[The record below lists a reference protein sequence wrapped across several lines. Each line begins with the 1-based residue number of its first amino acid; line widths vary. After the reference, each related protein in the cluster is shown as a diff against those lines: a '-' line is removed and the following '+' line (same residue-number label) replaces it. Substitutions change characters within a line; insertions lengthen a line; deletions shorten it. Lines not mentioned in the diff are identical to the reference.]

1 MASSM
6 PERDANH
13 VLIFVWL
20 SNNRRLMV
28 VALVVVPVV
37 FLILFILVI
46 VGVPR
51 RRGTTGPETTS
62 NRSRS
67 PAKTSC
73 FDPLTLFLLRIFHLL
88 HVLGRV
94 SPCRS

>member
-20 SNNRRLMV
+20 SNN
-28 VALVVVPVV
+28 VARVVVPVV
-37 FLILFILVI
+37 FLILFILAI

-51 RRGTTGPETTS
+51 RRGPTGL
-62 NRSRS
+62 R
-67 PAKTSC
+67 
-73 FDPLTLFLLRIFHLL
+73 PLPTEADRRQKRL
-88 HVLGRV
+88 VLI
-94 SPCRS
+94 P